1 MIRKPALSRRAL
13 LRGAGGVV
21 VGLPLLEAMLPGIA
35 SAQTSAPKRF
45 VVAFNGSTVG
55 PTVNSV
61 PAATGALPATMPLSW
76 KALEPLR
83 QYVTLVSG
91 LQLPVYNP
99 GLGEAYIP
107 GGSHSGQH
115 GFTRGPI
122 LCGMG
127 SHDAM
132 QVPQACKTSTR
143 PGNQT
148 CDQYAADVLAGG
160 ARFRSLALKVQAV
173 PYNGNPTATNGS
185 MSARRQNG
193 VVSAILPQVSPL
205 DIYNTLFSG
214 VATNPTMPPNP
225 TNPAPAPS
233 QALLR
238 KKSVLDLVLDDR
250 QRLEAKLGGEDRARL
265 SLHFDEIRGM
275 EQKLSSQLQS
285 ADAGTTTMPPA
296 TMAACTAPMK
306 PGTDPAIS
314 SMSFGGW
321 SNETWRGELQADLI
335 AHAIACDLTRIV
347 SWMITHDQCWLNS
360 TQTTGINTPYTNPTP
375 TGLNDIHADSHNAPG
390 TKCAANNNWHATLWG
405 RLVNNLAT
413 RGDANGKLIDSTLLA
428 LVSAEGGNAHSRSN
442 FTIAL
447 AGLPSKIYNGV
458 HVASGGLHPARV
470 MISALEALGVPMNG
484 TMGEVSGV
492 IPGLLR

>member
-1 MIRKPALSRRAL
+1 MIRKPALSRRAF

-21 VGLPLLEAMLPGIA
+21 VGLPFLDAMLPGIA

-61 PAATGALPATMPLSW
+61 PSATGALPTTMPLSW
-76 KALEPLR
+76 KALEPIR
-83 QYVTLVSG
+83 QHVTLVSG
-91 LQLPVYNP
+91 LEIPVYNP
-99 GLGEAYIP
+99 SLGQAYIP
-107 GGSHSGQH
+107 GGSHGGQH

-127 SHDAM
+127 SRDSM
-132 QVPQACKTSTR
+132 QIAQACKTSMHA
-143 PGNQT
+143 GNQT
-148 CDQYAADVLAGG
+148 CDQYAADYLAG
-160 ARFRSLALKVQAV
+160 ATRFRSLALKVQAV
-173 PYNGNPTATNGS
+173 PYNGNPTSNNGS

-193 VVSAILPQVSPL
+193 VVSAVLPQVSPL
-205 DIYNTLFSG
+205 DIYNALFTG
-214 VATNPTMPPNP
+214 VTPAPTMPTNP
-225 TNPAPAPS
+225 TNPTPAPS

-238 KKSVLDLVLDDR
+238 KKSVLDLVLEDR

-275 EQKLSSQLQS
+275 EQRLSSQLQP
-285 ADAGTTTMPPA
+285 ADAGTTMMPPPA
-296 TMAACTAPMK
+296 MGCTAPPK
-306 PGTDPAIS
+306 PMADPAINS
-314 SMSFGGW
+314 LNFGGW
-321 SNETWRGELQADLI
+321 SNETWRGEVQADLI
-335 AHAIACDLTRIV
+335 AHAIACDLTRVV

-360 TQTTGINTPYTNPTP
+360 TQTTGINSSYTNPTP

-413 RGDANGKLIDSTLLA
+413 RSDANGTLLSNTLLA

-470 MISALEALGVPMNG
+470 MISSLEALGVPMNG
-484 TMGEVSGV
+484 TLGEVSGV
-492 IPGLLR
+492 IPGLLK